1 MSSLPGSFSEDL
13 LSEPCPIRFLPPGDM
28 EPDKYHSVLTSEDLG
43 RIRGYCFIPVEFD
56 LEVPGPSD
64 RVHCP
69 PVGWMGIYEDS
80 LKAGLRFPIH
90 PFVVRLLTD
99 YNMCPAQ
106 IAPNSWHVIIGF
118 LSLCLLHKRKPTVNL
133 FRACY
138 SLKAHPDS
146 DWWYFSPKKGL
157 QFIRGAPSS
166 VHGWKTR
173 FLFMRH
179 DFPWRFDINWREP
192 FNCVMNEAPA
202 LTKDEE
208 ESLAYLRA
216 CEAPLVKD
224 LICEEALVN
233 VGLSQAEPQGKVG
246 L

>member
-1 MSSLPGSFSEDL
+1 
-13 LSEPCPIRFLPPGDM
+13 
-28 EPDKYHSVLTSEDLG
+28 
-43 RIRGYCFIPVEFD
+43 
-56 LEVPGPSD
+56 
-64 RVHCP
+64 
-69 PVGWMGIYEDS
+69 
-80 LKAGLRFPIH
+80 
-90 PFVVRLLTD
+90 
-99 YNMCPAQ
+99 MCPAQ
-106 IAPNSWHVIIGF
+106 IAPNSWRIIIGF
-118 LSLCLLHKRKPTVNL
+118 LSLCLLHKRNPTVNL

-166 VHGWKTR
+166 VHGWKTH